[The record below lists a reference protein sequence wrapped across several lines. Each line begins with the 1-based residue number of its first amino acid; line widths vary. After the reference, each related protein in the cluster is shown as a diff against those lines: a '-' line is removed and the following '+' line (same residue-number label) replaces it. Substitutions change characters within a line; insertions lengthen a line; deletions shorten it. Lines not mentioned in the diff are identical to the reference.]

1 MFKQFFQEAP
11 EIRPSL
17 NIGFPFDISTGT
29 YFVGKHGESILNGG
43 LMYVT
48 GIGGRGN
55 TFKSTVAHHM
65 VLTALNRYKCS
76 KALFYDAEP
85 PSISRRRLR
94 GLSKKMDYISE
105 NDLFDNERVTIT
117 DSSQMSGNK
126 LFDAMKKYSKEKID
140 KARLK
145 ENTFTTPFI
154 DDKGNVI
161 KTFFPTFFEKDSLS
175 MMPFDSVDAIY
186 EKNEVGDSGMNV
198 EAMKS
203 SAAKSQM
210 LLQYPS
216 ITANYNNFIIATAHM
231 GDDIVMDPYA
241 PPQKKLTFLKNKLKF
256 KNVPEKFTFLTNNLW
271 ITISASVLAQ
281 DGTKTPLYPKDKDDD
296 VKGDT
301 DLQCVIM
308 QNLRAKNGPTG
319 MPVEII
325 ISQNEGVLVGL
336 TEFNY
341 IKAFDRFG
349 LGGNLQNYYL
359 ELVPDVNLSRTTIR
373 GKIDSNDKIR
383 RALEITAEM
392 LQIFNLHDIDAKYKC
407 TPKELYEQLKEKG
420 YDWDVL
426 LNTRGYWVYEETPEP
441 LNFLS
446 TMDLLKMRVDEYK
459 PYWLNKTNKGLSNVI
474 SLASDEEATK
484 GTFSDKP
491 ITPLKLSQK
500 VKGN

>member
-1 MFKQFFQEAP
+1 MFNQYFIEAP

-17 NIGFPFDISTGT
+17 NIGCLYDIPTGT
-29 YFVGKHGESILNGG
+29 YFTGKHGESILSGG
-43 LMYVT
+43 LMNVT
-48 GIGGRGN
+48 GVGGRGN
-55 TFKSTVAHHM
+55 TFKSTIAHFM
-65 VLTALNRYKCS
+65 ALTALNRYYCS

-94 GLSKKMDYISE
+94 SLSKKMDYIGQH
-105 NDLFDNERVTIT
+105 DIFDTERASIT

-126 LFDAMKKYSKEKID
+126 LFDAMKKYSKEKTD
-140 KARLK
+140 KSKLK
-145 ENTFTTPFI
+145 ENFLTTPFV

-161 KTFFPTFFEKDSLS
+161 KTFFPTIFEKDSLS

-216 ITANYNNFIIATAHM
+216 ITANNNNFIIATAHM

-271 ITISASVLAQ
+271 ITISASVMAQ

-301 DLQCVIM
+301 DLQCVIV

-373 GKIDSNDKIR
+373 GKIDGSAKLR
-383 RALEITAEM
+383 RALEITSEM
-392 LQIFNLHDIDAKYKC
+392 LQIFNIHDIEDKYKC

-426 LNTRGYWVYEETPEP
+426 LNTRGYWVYEENKHP
-441 LNFLS
+441 LEFLS
-446 TMDLLKMRVDEYK
+446 TMDLLKMRVGEYV
-459 PYWLNKTNKGLSNVI
+459 PYWLPKT
-474 SLASDEEATK
+474 TK
-484 GTFSDKP
+484 IKE
-491 ITPLKLSQK
+491 K
-500 VKGN
+500 